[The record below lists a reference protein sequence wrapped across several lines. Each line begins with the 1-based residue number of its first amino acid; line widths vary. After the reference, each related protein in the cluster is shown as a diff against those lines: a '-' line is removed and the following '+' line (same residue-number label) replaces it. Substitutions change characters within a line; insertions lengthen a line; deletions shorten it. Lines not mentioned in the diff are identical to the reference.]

1 MRYDVKGRNSEGKTM
16 RKNLEVDFV
25 VNRGSKRV
33 YIQSAYA
40 MPSKEKVEQEE
51 LSLINIGD
59 SFQKIVLV
67 YDNII
72 MRRNE
77 SGIVTM
83 SLRDFLLREDLLE
96 SLA

>member
-1 MRYDVKGRNSEGKTM
+1 M

-25 VNRGSKRV
+25 VNRGRKRV

-51 LSLINIGD
+51 RSLINIGD

>member
-1 MRYDVKGRNSEGKTM
+1 M
-16 RKNLEVDFV
+16 
-25 VNRGSKRV
+25 
-33 YIQSAYA
+33 
-40 MPSKEKVEQEE
+40 EQEE
-51 LSLINIGD
+51 RSLINIGD